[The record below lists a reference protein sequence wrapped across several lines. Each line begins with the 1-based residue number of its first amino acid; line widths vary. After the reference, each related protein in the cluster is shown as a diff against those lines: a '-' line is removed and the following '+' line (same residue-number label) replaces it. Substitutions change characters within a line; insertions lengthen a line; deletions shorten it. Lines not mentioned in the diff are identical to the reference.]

1 VPPFLNRYA
10 TPLTLGL
17 FVVSTVSGVA
27 LFFHLGQAYF
37 RGMHEWLS
45 MLLIVPF
52 ALHMWKNWTPM
63 VNYVKR
69 RTIIWPVALSLAAGI
84 AFAVPAMTATTTGGG
99 SPFRAIQ
106 TMTRAPIA
114 DIAPVLKTTPDG
126 LVAALRARGYV
137 VGSPADTLEMVAA
150 GAGIPATQI
159 LLQVLP
165 QGGGARG

>member
-17 FVVSTVSGVA
+17 FAVSTISGVA
-27 LFFHLGQAYF
+27 LFFHVGQAYF
-37 RGMHEWLS
+37 HGMHEWLS
-45 MLLIVPF
+45 MLLLVPF

-69 RTIIWPVALSLAAGI
+69 RTLWWPVALSLAAGI
-84 AFAVPAMTATTTGGG
+84 AFAVPALTAPAAGGG

-106 TMTRAPIA
+106 TMTRAPLA
-114 DIAPVLKTTPDG
+114 DLAPVLRTNPDA
-126 LVAALRARGYV
+126 LVADLQRRGYA
-137 VGSPADTLEMVAA
+137 VGSPADTLEAVAA
-150 GAGIPATQI
+150 KAGQPAVQI

-165 QGGGARG
+165 PGGGARG